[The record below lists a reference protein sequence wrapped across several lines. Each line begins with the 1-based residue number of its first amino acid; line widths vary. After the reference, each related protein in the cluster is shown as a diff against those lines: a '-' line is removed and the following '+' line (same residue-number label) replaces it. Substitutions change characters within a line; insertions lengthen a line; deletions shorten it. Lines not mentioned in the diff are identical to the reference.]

1 MAPSWKKYA
10 VERKLAPLSQTLH
23 IFVTYHISNFF
34 VSAKRWVEVELKG
47 QKGGETV
54 EVYKDQGNDSPS
66 YRKMSLPKFWGRKF
80 TYPVR
85 ESVRVFFYKRH
96 PDEVVQLR
104 HPELYHITYGQ
115 EPAEWDCNLRFKKD
129 ASFDKS
135 CVEIDQGI
143 FRWEGSYV
151 LEKKYQNM
159 NEGNFLNNFI

>member
-1 MAPSWKKYA
+1 M
-10 VERKLAPLSQTLH
+10 
-23 IFVTYHISNFF
+23 
-34 VSAKRWVEVELKG
+34 EVELKG

-159 NEGNFLNNFI
+159 NEGNFLSNFI